1 MNKIK
6 ATKKEEKV
14 IYIYHHPESKEHL
27 GWLKIGDQTGFNS
40 GRIAEQNEGYWV

>member
-6 ATKKEEKV
+6 VTKKEEKV